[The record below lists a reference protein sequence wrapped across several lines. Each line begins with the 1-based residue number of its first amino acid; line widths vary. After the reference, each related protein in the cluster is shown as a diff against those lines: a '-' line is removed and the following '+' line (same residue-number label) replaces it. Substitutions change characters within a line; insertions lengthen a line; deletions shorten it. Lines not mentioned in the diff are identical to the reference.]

1 MVYKMITSKSI
12 IAKVIADL
20 GLEEDKIKI
29 SDFTEWIGEAMQK
42 IGSVNQKHRKVTILD
57 LIDYQC
63 KLPCDLDSIDL
74 VAYSTD
80 KKAWQVMKKTTGSF
94 GVENKIDVNKQVYD
108 LGQSNIVQEEDGDN
122 ILAESGTSQILG
134 IYTQRVTSK
143 QKNDLIQYDIKPGY
157 IISNVRNGYVKLSYF
172 AEYTDEE
179 GIPMIPDIASYSE
192 AIYWYIAMKLL
203 YIEYFTGRKPQH
215 LYYDAKRSWNFYR
228 QQAYAESLMPDT
240 NEIEN
245 IKNTWHTLI
254 PERDCIDNFFYN
266 MSDEQLIYKH

>member
-1 MVYKMITSKSI
+1 MVYKMVTSKSI

-29 SDFTEWIGEAMQK
+29 SDIREWISEGVQK
-42 IGSVNQKHRKVTILD
+42 IGSVNQKHRKTVILP
-57 LIDYQC
+57 LKGYQC
-63 KLPCDLDSIDL
+63 KLPCDLESIDL
-74 VAYSTD
+74 VAYSSN
-80 KKAWQVMKKTTGSF
+80 KESWQLMKKTTGSF

-122 ILAESGTSQILG
+122 ILAESGTSQMLG
-134 IYTQRVTSK
+134 MYPQRVTSK

-157 IISNVRNGYVKLSYF
+157 IISNVRNGYIKLSYF

-179 GIPMIPDIASYSE
+179 GMPLIPDLVSYSE
-192 AIYWYIAMKLL
+192 AIYWYVAMKLL

-228 QQAYAESLMPDT
+228 QQAYAESLMPNS

-245 IKNTWHTLI
+245 IKNTWHTLV
-254 PERDCIDNFFYN
+254 PERDSIDSFFYN
-266 MSDEQLIYKH
+266 MSDEQIIYNH

>member
-29 SDFTEWIGEAMQK
+29 SDIREWIGEAVQK
-42 IGSVNQKHRKVTILD
+42 IGSVNQKHRKVVVLE
-57 LIDYQC
+57 LKGYQC
-63 KLPCDLDSIDL
+63 KLPCDLESIDL
-74 VAYSTD
+74 VAYSSNKD
-80 KKAWQVMKKTTGSF
+80 SWQLMKRTTGSF
-94 GVENKIDVNKQVYD
+94 GVEDKVDINKQVYD
-108 LGQSNIVQEEDGDN
+108 LGQSKIVQEENGDN
-122 ILAESGTSQILG
+122 ILSESGSTRLLG
-134 IYTQRVTSK
+134 TYTQRVTSK
-143 QKNDLIQYDIKPGY
+143 QRNDLIQYDIKPGY
-157 IISNVRNGYVKLSYF
+157 IISNVKDGYIKLSYF
-172 AEYTDEE
+172 AEYTDDE
-179 GIPMIPDIASYSE
+179 GMPLIPDLVSYSE

-245 IKNTWHTLI
+245 IKNTWHTLV
-254 PERDCIDNFFYN
+254 PERDSIDSFFYN
-266 MSDEQLIYKH
+266 MSDEQIIYNH